1 MTTATDNSAL
11 PLGVPKRIWIIV
23 AVVTVFAVNVGL
35 TFGNGKLFP
44 GLGMRSQVELANVV
58 IENPDSLTRNTTT
71 LVPTLSLSG
80 ELTNNSRDEIWQIEF
95 EVALYDCPT
104 AGGES
109 LDDCR
114 PAKDVS
120 VLAAVTVP
128 PGETRSFEATGYLS
142 SRNLPIGDNVRWTT
156 EVGRVLTH

>member
-1 MTTATDNSAL
+1 MTPGTDSSS
-11 PLGVPKRIWIIV
+11 PPIGVPKRIWIIV

-58 IENPDSLTRNTTT
+58 IENPDRLTRGTTT
-71 LVPTLSLSG
+71 MVPTLSLNG
-80 ELTNNSRDEIWQIEF
+80 ELTNNSRDEIWQIKF
-95 EVALYDCPT
+95 EVALYDCPK

-114 PAKDVS
+114 LAKDVS

-128 PGETRSFEATGYLS
+128 PGETRSF
-142 SRNLPIGDNVRWTT
+142 
-156 EVGRVLTH
+156 